1 MDLYREYSPCSQLS
15 SYIDKY
21 WVFKGNVTKGT
32 RFNILPYG
40 CTDFVFTL
48 GGSLNT
54 VENPFYIRPYRSY
67 FVGNMTKFSTLV
79 AETDC
84 VHQFAIRFLP
94 CGVASFI
101 RQPLYELS
109 NTRIHTAD
117 LQTIFTD
124 TLTDIL
130 CEKETVEEQIAF
142 IERFLQNY
150 LYRNYYEVDKNIRY
164 AVRQIDLS
172 YGVLPIQNLVDKICL
187 CQRHFERKFKQFT
200 GFTPKEYSRIAQ
212 FKNAINLLRKP
223 TFDSLL
229 SVAIYSGYYD
239 VPHLSREVK
248 RLSGCTPNSF
258 LVVPQDEDVTL
269 TYVSP

>member
-32 RFNILPYG
+32 RFNILPDG

-94 CGVASFI
+94 
-101 RQPLYELS
+101 
-109 NTRIHTAD
+109 
-117 LQTIFTD
+117 
-124 TLTDIL
+124 
-130 CEKETVEEQIAF
+130 
-142 IERFLQNY
+142 
-150 LYRNYYEVDKNIRY
+150 
-164 AVRQIDLS
+164 
-172 YGVLPIQNLVDKICL
+172 
-187 CQRHFERKFKQFT
+187 
-200 GFTPKEYSRIAQ
+200 
-212 FKNAINLLRKP
+212 
-223 TFDSLL
+223 
-229 SVAIYSGYYD
+229 
-239 VPHLSREVK
+239 
-248 RLSGCTPNSF
+248 
-258 LVVPQDEDVTL
+258 
-269 TYVSP
+269 